1 LQIKFTPVNHCKKD
15 YIKNLL
21 TKGEYEMS
29 ILKKGTKMTENHEEH
44 PSCCCDCCHCKKIFM
59 GIVVLILAFIAGI
72 MVGNCRQQYYIDM
85 PYITAPHLAKHQ
97 MSQQN
102 GKSANQPAPTS
113 AAPDAN
119 TSAQLGGYIIEVEQA
134 N

>member
-1 LQIKFTPVNHCKKD
+1 
-15 YIKNLL
+15 
-21 TKGEYEMS
+21 MS

-59 GIVVLILAFIAGI
+59 GVVVLILAFIAGI

-85 PYITAPHLAKHQ
+85 PYIATPQLVKHQ
-97 MSQQN
+97 MYHRGNNPHTSN
-102 GKSANQPAPTS
+102 MPQPAPS
-113 AAPDAN
+113 ASKADTN
-119 TSAQLGGYIIEVEQA
+119 AQLGGYIIEVEQS